1 MCEHARALYW
11 RLTGRAMRRD
21 PETGLGRFEWMA
33 ESEEDI
39 GEVERRAAKAWLAGG
54 SWKGEKIRRRERE
67 ERRAKR
73 LIAEQARRFVTFMRQ
88 GGGQAVGLSGRPV
101 EAGEEVFI
109 EISKAARGRVRRRRM
124 DGGPAQMRRTG
135 SRPNEEGAAP
145 DRWGRWRVDKI
156 VEVRWRRGGTRGREC
171 RVMEVRL
178 RWAGLDPHSDLPYQ
192 DSWVEA
198 LGRDGEGVMILS
210 PELRKAAMEMERE
223 RFGVR
228 APPSRA
234 GDKGEKGTGVTCKAA
249 ATAKW
254 QGCFRSDKRGREE
267 AVADMCRGVR
277 SRVRILEEGRKEVR
291 GVEWA
296 LADLRR
302 QRSEIGSL
310 SGQGPKRRKRWAV
323 VRDCDDGGYDDAEA

>member
-1 MCEHARALYW
+1 M
-11 RLTGRAMRRD
+11 
-21 PETGLGRFEWMA
+21 
-33 ESEEDI
+33 
-39 GEVERRAAKAWLAGG
+39 
-54 SWKGEKIRRRERE
+54 
-67 ERRAKR
+67 
-73 LIAEQARRFVTFMRQ
+73 
-88 GGGQAVGLSGRPV
+88 
-101 EAGEEVFI
+101 
-109 EISKAARGRVRRRRM
+109 
-124 DGGPAQMRRTG
+124 
-135 SRPNEEGAAP
+135 
-145 DRWGRWRVDKI
+145 DKI
-156 VEVRWRRGGTRGREC
+156 VEVRWRRGGTGGREC

-178 RWAGLDPHSDLPYQ
+178 RWAGLDPRSGLPYQ

-198 LGRDGEGVMILS
+198 LGRDGEGVMILN
-210 PELRKAAMEMERE
+210 PELRRAAMAMERE

-234 GDKGEKGTGVTCKAA
+234 GDKGEKGAAVTRKAA

-254 QGCFRSDKRGREE
+254 QGRFRSDKRGREE

-277 SRVRILEEGRKEVR
+277 SRVRILEDGRKEVR

-323 VRDCDDGGYDDAEA
+323 VRDCDDDGHDDAEA